1 MLSLFFQIMI
11 ANNELGVIGDTR
23 WVVGWG
29 LDVGVQSSIFN
40 LENLKFEDSLK
51 FSFDWKFWAMNLK
64 GKDESGHRTPNK
76 EPVLLI

>member
-1 MLSLFFQIMI
+1 MI

-64 GKDESGHRTPNK
+64 GKDESGHRTATK